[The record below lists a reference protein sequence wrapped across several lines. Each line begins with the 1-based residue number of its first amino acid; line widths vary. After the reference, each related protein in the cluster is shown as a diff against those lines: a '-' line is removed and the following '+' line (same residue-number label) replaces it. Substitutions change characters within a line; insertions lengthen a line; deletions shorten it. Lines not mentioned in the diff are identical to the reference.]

1 MGISARNS
9 KKRDRQTGEKAF
21 EERNL
26 LSVKLR
32 RFKVMRELTFRSN
45 HNFL

>member
-9 KKRDRQTGEKAF
+9 IKRDRQTGEKAF
-21 EERNL
+21 ERNL